1 MHGLQSRMDRARS
14 DAGITLA
21 ELLIYSFLAI
31 IVLTLVGQF
40 LINSLRVDAQVR
52 DGAAAASNA
61 QVAAASI
68 GQGIRNASAVDLIE
82 PEPGLL
88 VLRTRSIGGG
98 EESAWFCQA
107 WAIQDGNLRWTISPD
122 AIPVSAEAIA
132 SWTLI
137 VDSVQPA
144 TAKPFFVVNPAD
156 RAVDFAFTI
165 ANGDGAPILIDTTA
179 VSRQPIPA
187 TGRVSLPC
195 FGS

>member
-1 MHGLQSRMDRARS
+1 MQGMRRRLDVIRS

-68 GQGIRNASAVDLIE
+68 GQGIRNASAVNLAE

-98 EESAWFCQA
+98 EDSTWYCQA
-107 WAIQDGNLRWTISPD
+107 WAIEDGNLRWTISPE
-122 AIPVSAEAIA
+122 AIPISAEAIA
-132 SWTLI
+132 NWTLI
-137 VDSVQPA
+137 ADRVQPA
-144 TAKPFFVVNPAD
+144 TGKPFFVVDPAD
-156 RAVDFAFTI
+156 RAVEFAFTI